1 MTQRLQKFMAEN
13 GIASRRKSEELIT
26 SGVVRVNGATV
37 TELGHKID
45 SEKDIVEVNGQI
57 IEPQNTK
64 LFYYLL
70 NKPKGYVSTAKD
82 QFGRPSVVSL
92 IKSDV
97 RLYPVGR
104 LDYDTEGLIIITN
117 DGDFTNKLT
126 HPSYSIT
133 KEYEATVKG
142 SVGSDKI
149 ENFRQGIDIGEYVTK
164 SAKMQIIQQNKD
176 SSVIRIV
183 IAEGKNRQVR
193 KMCAAIGHEVLYLK
207 RTAIGNLTLGGLAVG
222 EYRELLRDEV
232 LGLVSAASLARER

>member
-13 GIASRRKSEELIT
+13 GVASRRKSEELIVA
-26 SGVVRVNGATV
+26 GAVRVNGATV
-37 TELGHKID
+37 TELGHKVD

-57 IEPQNTK
+57 IKPQDTK
-64 LFYYLL
+64 LLYYLL

-117 DGDFTNKLT
+117 DGEFTNKLT
-126 HPSYSIT
+126 HPSYSVT

-142 SVGSDKI
+142 IVESDKI
-149 ENFRQGIDIGEYVTK
+149 ENFRQGIDIDGYVTK
-164 SAKMQIIQQNKD
+164 PAQMLIVEQNKD
-176 SSVIRIV
+176 SSIVRIT
-183 IAEGKNRQVR
+183 ISEGKNRQVR
-193 KMCAAIGHEVLYLK
+193 KMCAAVGHEVLELK
-207 RTAIGNLTLGGLAVG
+207 RIAIGSLTLSKLKIG
-222 EYRELLRDEV
+222 EYRELLESEV
-232 LGLVSAASLARER
+232 LELIN